1 MKGTEKRMKAQ
12 TTMFG
17 RMVKCYNLPLDEVA
31 DLNTKYETAKEK
43 LNSFG
48 HRLAGRLESELEF
61 TQLLQSTNIFK
72 KITDCMLDYVD
83 TCENVNLTNNN
94 FVIGVKNL
102 NILSC
107 WINDMKEGEYN
118 PPHTHHDLTGWST
131 VLFLKVP
138 EFKNDEV
145 QEHKFKDGQL
155 GFIEPNG
162 VGTVW
167 MKPKLGDFYIFEA
180 RHQHCVMPF
189 KTKIKGKIRRSMSFN
204 FINNIASENSV
215 S

>member
-1 MKGTEKRMKAQ
+1 MMAQ

-17 RMVKCYNLPLDEVA
+17 RMVKCYNLPHNEIK
-31 DLNTKYETAKEK
+31 DLNDKYEENKNK
-43 LNSFG
+43 LNSMAP
-48 HRLAGRLESELEF
+48 RLAGRLESELEF
-61 TQLLQSTNIFK
+61 TELLQSTDIFK
-72 KITDCMLDYVD
+72 SITKCMSDYID
-83 TCENVNLTNNN
+83 TCEQVGLYNQN
-94 FVIGVKNL
+94 FKKEGHKNL
-102 NILSC
+102 QILSC

-118 PPHTHHDLTGWST
+118 PPHTHHDLSGWST

-155 GFIEPNG
+155 GFVEPNG